1 MINGDQVVIAIMALC
16 LRRQYASA
24 GFIAVAVMMG
34 VLIGISRVYLGV
46 HWPTDVLAG
55 WAFGIGW
62 AAASWLAAHYV
73 NAASDSRPIGLGR
86 QPIQVTAR
94 RSVDLIDARSIGLVP
109 GGAKAVVAAQVAALV
124 VD

>member
-46 HWPTDVLAG
+46 H
-55 WAFGIGW
+55 
-62 AAASWLAAHYV
+62 
-73 NAASDSRPIGLGR
+73 
-86 QPIQVTAR
+86 
-94 RSVDLIDARSIGLVP
+94 
-109 GGAKAVVAAQVAALV
+109 
-124 VD
+124 